1 MTDKEKEAKEEII
14 YGILK
19 NNSKVISINKLPF
32 IIGRSEKSDLCI
44 NNPSISKNHAIIQ
57 IDAEEDMNLI
67 NKEQNII
74 LADNSLN
81 GTYVNGTKIENGKKI
96 LLETGDKISFG
107 NDKNIFIFE
116 LMNYNHDKTI
126 VYPNLNLL
134 EFEKIENQPISLVN
148 ENNYKKPEIN
158 HLNIDLD
165 AINIQNNNSNENK
178 NINIEKNLINSQE
191 ENPENKK
198 NNENMKTEENIN
210 REQISTLNQEIFDLK
225 KKNELLNSELNNL
238 RETLN
243 KYSNT
248 LNRNDEFRINNS
260 EINYS
265 FNNSNINL
273 LADDIRELGLFRR
286 IKECLIPNY
295 NKLNFEELS
304 NKFDEI
310 IISYK
315 KKYDIEEII
324 LNMEN
329 EFNNEITKF
338 NNIIS
343 LQQEQKRD
351 SLNKI
356 NYIFNKENNLN
367 ENSNYVKMNKY
378 LMDELNKL
386 INDKETNIKIINQLK
401 GNVIK
406 LRTELNLY
414 KLNYYNKN
422 INKKVIRKE
431 NKEDNIKET
440 KENIINTNTNTNNMN
455 EEELMKNYIDYNIGK
470 YTSGYQYNQ
479 NKKNN
484 NKIDV
489 PNGNDNF
496 IKNKKEYMNDD
507 NFRRLNILLE
517 NSLNNKRYN
526 EIIKQREMILNSN

>member
-165 AINIQNNNSNENK
+165 AINIQNDNSNENK

-210 REQISTLNQEIFDLK
+210 REQISLLNQEIFDLK

-367 ENSNYVKMNKY
+367 DNSNYVKMNKY

>member
-210 REQISTLNQEIFDLK
+210 REQISLLNQEIFDLK

-367 ENSNYVKMNKY
+367 DNSNYVKMNKY

>member
-1 MTDKEKEAKEEII
+1 M
-14 YGILK
+14 
-19 NNSKVISINKLPF
+19 
-32 IIGRSEKSDLCI
+32 
-44 NNPSISKNHAIIQ
+44 
-57 IDAEEDMNLI
+57 
-67 NKEQNII
+67 
-74 LADNSLN
+74 
-81 GTYVNGTKIENGKKI
+81 
-96 LLETGDKISFG
+96 
-107 NDKNIFIFE
+107 
-116 LMNYNHDKTI
+116 
-126 VYPNLNLL
+126 
-134 EFEKIENQPISLVN
+134 
-148 ENNYKKPEIN
+148 
-158 HLNIDLD
+158 
-165 AINIQNNNSNENK
+165 
-178 NINIEKNLINSQE
+178 
-191 ENPENKK
+191 
-198 NNENMKTEENIN
+198 
-210 REQISTLNQEIFDLK
+210 
-225 KKNELLNSELNNL
+225 
-238 RETLN
+238 
-243 KYSNT
+243 
-248 LNRNDEFRINNS
+248 
-260 EINYS
+260 
-265 FNNSNINL
+265 
-273 LADDIRELGLFRR
+273 
-286 IKECLIPNY
+286 IPNY

-378 LMDELNKL
+378 LMDESNKL

-440 KENIINTNTNTNNMN
+440 KENIINTNTNNMN

-517 NSLNNKRYN
+517 NSQNNKRYN